1 MRFINPGSFGVV
13 ILCFLLPF
21 LSIKCN
27 GVKLATFSGVQMATG
42 ADINAGDQGMFGKKI
57 MNSSSITDKRKMLSY
72 PLLATLVILLA
83 AGTTILVLTLKGREE
98 RKIRKLSSIFHG
110 VVIFGLLA
118 ELARMEYSIMKVNEK
133 AELGPITLSWGLDIG
148 FYLALLIPIGII
160 IYNIVELRKPV
171 VTPII
176 DENPPQQS
184 DEGQPPILQS

>member
-42 ADINAGDQGMFGKKI
+42 ANISAGEQGMFGKKI
-57 MNSSSITDKRKMLSY
+57 MDSSSSTDKRKMLSY

-98 RKIRKLSSIFHG
+98 RKIRKLSSILHG
-110 VVIFGLLA
+110 VVIFGLVA

-148 FYLALLIPIGII
+148 FYLALLIPIGMIV
-160 IYNIVELRKPV
+160 YNIIQLRKPV
-171 VTPII
+171 VIPII

-184 DEGQPPILQS
+184 DGGQPPLMQS

>member
-42 ADINAGDQGMFGKKI
+42 ANISAGEQGMFGKKI
-57 MNSSSITDKRKMLSY
+57 MDSSSNIDKRKMISY

-110 VVIFGLLA
+110 VVLFGLVA

-148 FYLALLIPIGII
+148 FYLALLIPIGMIV
-160 IYNIVELRKPV
+160 YNIMQLRKQVFVPV
-171 VTPII
+171 LN
-176 DENPPQQS
+176 DLPPQQG
-184 DEGQPPILQS
+184 DGGQPPVAQL

>member
-1 MRFINPGSFGVV
+1 MRFINPGSFGIV

-42 ADINAGDQGMFGKKI
+42 ANISAGEQGMFGKKI
-57 MNSSSITDKRKMLSY
+57 MDSSSSTDKRKMISY

-110 VVIFGLLA
+110 VVLFGLVA

-148 FYLALLIPIGII
+148 FYLALLIPLGII
-160 IYNIVELRKPV
+160 VYNIMQLRKPV
-171 VTPII
+171 FVPVLN
-176 DENPPQQS
+176 DLPPQQG
-184 DEGQPPILQS
+184 DGGQPPVAQL